1 MVNSPKTL
9 DNMDDSVLIMARSI
23 FNMMQEKINA
33 KEISFEQGPTV
44 LELQEE
50 IDRIDVELL
59 SRGLVP
65 GGD

>member
-1 MVNSPKTL
+1 
-9 DNMDDSVLIMARSI
+9 
-23 FNMMQEKINA
+23 MMQEKINA